1 MAERILL
8 VEDEESIRE
17 LVRFNLEKEG
27 FEVLETDDGEKA
39 FELLKK
45 QGADLAILDW
55 MIPGV
60 TGLELCRLIRRDP
73 DWKMLPIIML
83 TAREDEIDKIV
94 GLEMG
99 ADDYVTKPFSPRELM
114 SRVKAV
120 LRRANVKTESAVKA
134 KEGKE
139 KEEQLLGPIR
149 IDETGYEAYLEGKK
163 LDLAPKE
170 YELLKMFVLHP
181 GRAYSRQQILELIW
195 GYDYFGDTSTV
206 DVHIRHLR
214 SKLAEINSDVAEAI
228 ETVRGI
234 GYRMRDFTQS

>member
-60 TGLELCRLIRRDP
+60 TGLELCILIRRDP

-195 GYDYFGDTSTV
+195 GYDYFGDTRTV

>member
-149 IDETGYEAYLEGKK
+149 IDETGNEAYLEGKK

>member
-45 QGADLAILDW
+45 EGADLAILDW
-55 MIPGV
+55 MIPGM
-60 TGLELCRLIRRDP
+60 TGLDLCRLIRRDP
-73 DWKMLPIIML
+73 EWKILPIIML

-120 LRRANVKTESAVKA
+120 LRRTNIKKESAIAA
-134 KEGKE
+134 KEI

-195 GYDYFGDTSTV
+195 GYDYFGDTRTV

>member
-139 KEEQLLGPIR
+139 KEEQRL
-149 IDETGYEAYLEGKK
+149 
-163 LDLAPKE
+163 
-170 YELLKMFVLHP
+170 
-181 GRAYSRQQILELIW
+181 
-195 GYDYFGDTSTV
+195 
-206 DVHIRHLR
+206 RH
-214 SKLAEINSDVAEAI
+214 
-228 ETVRGI
+228 G
-234 GYRMRDFTQS
+234 

>member
-163 LDLAPKE
+163 
-170 YELLKMFVLHP
+170 
-181 GRAYSRQQILELIW
+181 
-195 GYDYFGDTSTV
+195 
-206 DVHIRHLR
+206 
-214 SKLAEINSDVAEAI
+214 
-228 ETVRGI
+228 
-234 GYRMRDFTQS
+234 

>member
-1 MAERILL
+1 
-8 VEDEESIRE
+8 
-17 LVRFNLEKEG
+17 
-27 FEVLETDDGEKA
+27 
-39 FELLKK
+39 
-45 QGADLAILDW
+45 
-55 MIPGV
+55 
-60 TGLELCRLIRRDP
+60 
-73 DWKMLPIIML
+73 ML

-195 GYDYFGDTSTV
+195 GYDYFGDTRTV

>member
-27 FEVLETDDGEKA
+27 FVVMETDDGEKA

-45 QGADLAILDW
+45 EGADLAILDW
-55 MIPGV
+55 MIPGM

-73 DWKMLPIIML
+73 DWKTLPIIML

-94 GLEMG
+94 GLEVG

-120 LRRANVKTESAVKA
+120 LRRAHIKIETANNA
-134 KEGKE
+134 KEE
-139 KEEQLLGPIR
+139 RVLGSLR
-149 IDETGYEAYLEGKK
+149 IDQTGYEAYLEGKK

-170 YELLKMFVLHP
+170 YELLQMFVLHP

-195 GYDYFGDTSTV
+195 GYDYFGDTRTV

-214 SKLAEINSDVAEAI
+214 SKLAEINPDVAEAI

>member
-195 GYDYFGDTSTV
+195 GYDYFGDTRTV

>member
-17 LVRFNLEKEG
+17 LVRFHLEKEG
-27 FEVLETDDGEKA
+27 FEVLETGDGEKA

-45 QGADLAILDW
+45 QGANLAILDW

-120 LRRANVKTESAVKA
+120 LRRVNVKMESAVKA

-139 KEEQLLGPIR
+139 KEEQFLGSIR

-195 GYDYFGDTSTV
+195 GYDYFGDTRTV